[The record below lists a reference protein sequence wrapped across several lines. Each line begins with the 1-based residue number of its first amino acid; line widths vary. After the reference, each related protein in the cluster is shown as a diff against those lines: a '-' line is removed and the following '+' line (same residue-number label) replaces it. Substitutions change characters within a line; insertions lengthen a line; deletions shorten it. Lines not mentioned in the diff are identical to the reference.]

1 MRFMQATDRR
11 VTYAELQQWPD
22 DGRRY
27 ELYDG
32 EVVEVPAPILRH
44 QRVAMHVADVLREY
58 EEQSGGVIV
67 IAPFDIVLSEH
78 NVLQPDVVFFRAD
91 RRHLLDTWG
100 PARVRPD
107 LAVEVLSPG
116 TQSRDRGRKMEL
128 LARFGLPEYWIV
140 DPAKNTI
147 EIYALRDGV
156 FVLAGAADASQHV
169 ESPTLTGLA
178 FAASRIFAA

>member
-1 MRFMQATDRR
+1 MQATDRR
-11 VTYAELQQWPD
+11 VTYAELLTWPD

-32 EVVEVPAPILRH
+32 EVVEVPSPVARH
-44 QRVAMHVADVLREY
+44 QRVALHVIDVLRGY
-58 EEQSGGVIV
+58 EETTGGIRVP
-67 IAPFDIVLSEH
+67 APFDIVLSEH
-78 NVLQPDVVFFRAD
+78 NVLQPDVVFFRRE
-91 RRHLLDTWG
+91 RRHLLSDWG

-107 LAVEVLSPG
+107 LAVEVLSPS
-116 TQSRDRGRKMEL
+116 TQSRDRGRKMEIL
-128 LARFGLPEYWIV
+128 TRFGLPEYWII

-156 FVLAGAADASQHV
+156 FVVALTADASQHV

-178 FAASRIFAA
+178 FAASHLFAP